1 MSKEPWYKYKKYKKE
16 QEKFPS
22 AYIWSRFSCCY
33 LSGGTQCSVVITG
46 LLIFTVYFFI
56 YYILIPRKTW
66 PTFLFWTVWGSQPCT
81 FCFLSDATLSNEEF
95 LFSLMYIHYVM
106 LVDLFAAKLTYSF
119 DLSFLDLQSTV
130 KRNDMMLLTS
140 RPHFLFFFFLF
151 FLFF

>member
-1 MSKEPWYKYKKYKKE
+1 MSKEPRYKYKKYKKE

-66 PTFLFWTVWGSQPCT
+66 PTFYFELCEEANPALFVFSQT
-81 FCFLSDATLSNEEF
+81 QRFQIKSFF
-95 LFSLMYIHYVM
+95 FSLMYIHCIM

-130 KRNDMMLLTS
+130 KRNDA
-140 RPHFLFFFFLF
+140 FNI
-151 FLFF
+151 